1 MTHTLSLSHSII
13 LMYIMC
19 VVVAK
24 GINVKDDVAW
34 SSVKGLK
41 AGFVF
46 MLIGQA
52 GPLPSAPSSKTVF
65 VEDLPEDQRAAAE
78 SLTPPGLVNL
88 GNTCYMNSTVQAL
101 VAVPELRVALQKFR
115 PAGASVDAVFTSQLA
130 ELSRELTFGGDSVQP
145 DAFLHVLRQ
154 INPQFGE
161 RGEHGYAQQDAD
173 ECLLTILQAL
183 SRQLTLTAAD
193 SAAAAAAAQSQSGV
207 PNTVIHQLFGIEM
220 DVTLRNTFN
229 AAEPLERKRE
239 LVLKL
244 AAHIDKETKFLTK
257 CIELSLVGELEKTSS
272 LTNSSAVYQKTSRL
286 ARLPLILTVQF
297 VRFFWKAGADKKP
310 GNKSKIVKPV
320 EFPFTLDV
328 LDFCSDELKAAL
340 LPARKKMRDRE
351 DARLGVKSSDTSTAV
366 VAAAAAVEPSSSST
380 STAAAASMAIDEP
393 EGKKARTMAA
403 TSAFDNDTGVY
414 ELAALVTHKGRD
426 ADGGHY
432 VAWVKEKDDQWLLYD
447 DDRVSRV
454 KDDDI
459 KKLSGHGG
467 GDWHMVYFA
476 FYRAKRS
483 TD

>member
-1 MTHTLSLSHSII
+1 
-13 LMYIMC
+13 
-19 VVVAK
+19 
-24 GINVKDDVAW
+24 
-34 SSVKGLK
+34 
-41 AGFVF
+41 

-88 GNTCYMNSTVQAL
+88 GNTCYLNSTVQAL

-115 PAGASVDAVFTSQLA
+115 PVANANSTDALFAARFA

-145 DAFLHVLRQ
+145 DAFLATLRQ

-161 RGEHGYAQQDAD
+161 QGEHGYEQQDAD
-173 ECLLTILQAL
+173 ECLLTMLQAL
-183 SRQLTLTAAD
+183 SRQLTVADTAA
-193 SAAAAAAAQSQSGV
+193 SSSSSLSSSSSSPGV

-328 LDFCSDELKAAL
+328 LDYCSDELKATLA
-340 LPARKKMRDRE
+340 PARQKLRE
-351 DARLGVKSSDTSTAV
+351 LDDAQHGVKAAATAATASTASS
-366 VAAAAAVEPSSSST
+366 AAESSAST
-380 STAAAASMAIDEP
+380 SSAMATDEPDGKKPRLAASA
-393 EGKKARTMAA
+393 
-403 TSAFDNDTGVY
+403 AFDNHTGLY

-432 VAWVKEKDDQWLLYD
+432 VAWVKEKADQWLLYD
-447 DDRVSRV
+447 DERVSRV

-459 KKLSGHGG
+459 KKLSGSGG
-467 GDWHMVYFA
+467 VDWHMAYFA
-476 FYRAKRS
+476 FYRAR
-483 TD
+483 TVGN

>member
-1 MTHTLSLSHSII
+1 VTHTLTHSHSHI
-13 LMYIMC
+13 LF

-24 GINVKDDVAW
+24 GVNVKDDLAW

-41 AGFVF
+41 AGLVF

-88 GNTCYMNSTVQAL
+88 GNTCYLNSTVQAL

-115 PAGASVDAVFTSQLA
+115 PAANANGVDALFAARFA

-145 DAFLHVLRQ
+145 DAFLATLRQ

-161 RGEHGYAQQDAD
+161 QGEHGFAQQDAD
-173 ECLLTILQAL
+173 ECLLTVLQAL
-183 SRQLTLTAAD
+183 SRQLTLAD
-193 SAAAAAAAQSQSGV
+193 TAAAAASTGV

-229 AAEPLERKRE
+229 AAEPLEHKRE

-328 LDFCSDELKAAL
+328 LDYCSDELKATLA
-340 LPARKKMRDRE
+340 PARQTLRE
-351 DARLGVKSSDTSTAV
+351 LDDAQHGVKAATAATASTAS
-366 VAAAAAVEPSSSST
+366 AAAESSSAST
-380 STAAAASMAIDEP
+380 SSAMATDEPDGKKPRLAAAS
-393 EGKKARTMAA
+393 
-403 TSAFDNDTGVY
+403 SAFDNHTGLY

-432 VAWVKEKDDQWLLYD
+432 VAWVKEKADQWLLYD
-447 DDRVSRV
+447 DERVSRV

-459 KKLSGHGG
+459 KKLSGSGG
-467 GDWHMVYFA
+467 VDWHMAYFA
-476 FYRAKRS
+476 FYRAR
-483 TD
+483 TAGH